1 VRRGTV
7 PDMSEPTPEETPHA
21 DPQPEPV
28 PTPAT
33 AKDPLRR
40 SRTSGAWFA
49 VVALAILLLLLVIFI
64 AQNTQDVQVSF
75 LAWEGQAPLAVAL
88 MVGSLVGI
96 LIAVVAGSLRILQLR
111 RRVRRP

>member
-1 VRRGTV
+1 MGTAQ
-7 PDMSEPTPEETPHA
+7 DMSDPEAARPGHDDPPSRPTE
-21 DPQPEPV
+21 
-28 PTPAT
+28 
-33 AKDPLRR
+33 DPLRR
-40 SRTSGAWFA
+40 SRTSSAWVA
-49 VVALAILLLLLVIFI
+49 VVALAGLVLLLVIFI

-111 RRVRRP
+111 RRVRRT